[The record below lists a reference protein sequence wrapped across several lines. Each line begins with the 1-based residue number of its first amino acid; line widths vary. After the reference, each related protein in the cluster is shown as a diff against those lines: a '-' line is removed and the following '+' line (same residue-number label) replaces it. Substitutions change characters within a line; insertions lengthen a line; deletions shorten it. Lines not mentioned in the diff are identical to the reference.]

1 MNFSQRL
8 QEMLQRFSL
17 KVQRFMVGRYGNDQF
32 NSFLSIVGTIMCFLG
47 SFLRYFRSIYVIGV
61 VVGIIGVLMIYY
73 SIFRTLS
80 KKYEARRKELNWYL
94 LWSEKPRGELKLFG
108 NKLRDRNTHKYFK
121 CKECK
126 TVLRVP
132 KNRGK
137 IEITCPKCRAKTV
150 KKT

>member
-17 KVQRFMVGRYGNDQF
+17 KMQQFMAGRYGTDQF
-32 NSFLSIVGTIMCFLG
+32 TLFLIIFSMVFTFLG
-47 SFLRYFRSIYVIGV
+47 NFRPTRFLYFIGV
-61 VVGIIGVLMIYY
+61 AIISYGL
-73 SIFRTLS
+73 FRTLS
-80 KKYEARRKELNWYL
+80 KNYEKRRQELNWYL
-94 LWSEKPRGELKLFG
+94 RWSEKPRAELKLLG

-137 IEITCPKCRAKTV
+137 IEITCPKCRAKAV